1 MAINGIIYLY
11 CSLSQGEWNTTSAL
25 QEKDQP
31 GMRGL
36 RHINANC
43 VGGMHY
49 AYAYSSV
56 KTH

>member
-1 MAINGIIYLY
+1 MAINGFIYLY

-49 AYAYSSV
+49 AYSSV